1 MTDQR
6 EPDEIDPEIAEIFVE
21 EATEVIETLET
32 HFPLWQ
38 QTPAE
43 GESLAEIR
51 RAFHTLKGSGRMVGA
66 ETVGDLAWSIENLLN
81 RVSESTVAVSPPV
94 IEAVDRACQMLPGL
108 VDAFATRA
116 PVDLRAV
123 SGLQEVADALSRN
136 EAVEFPEAATE
147 VAEALSEAEIEQA
160 ARELVP
166 EPEELEAPE
175 AEAPVPE
182 FEPVE
187 AEEAEA
193 EDLEPLAEESA
204 DWLSKVLAEE
214 PASQSREA
222 AEAEP
227 EAAAPEETADWLS
240 RQIAE
245 EIGQEASGIGE
256 EEPAAQEEVESW
268 LSELMPEG
276 PGEEA
281 REGSREDAL
290 EQARE
295 EPVERPVEAESVLPA
310 EDLAEEPGSAAAE
323 WITGAAE
330 EPAAAE
336 SVAEHPEEFA
346 EVAWEEPEE
355 APAPERETPA
365 LDVAARVSEA
375 EPAVERAGAARHAE
389 ELAWTRA
396 VQDLARR
403 RAVEMQQMRRTR
415 LKLLAILLT
424 PLLVFALA
432 TLVFYTG
439 IGIPKATTNHG
450 ELLYPP
456 LHMDDVSWRDDSGA
470 PWTYSGAEPGW
481 SLMVVG
487 RGDCGEACRERLFLT
502 RQIRTALGK
511 DAGRV
516 SRYFLNLDPV
526 QAEDFSR
533 YIAAEQPDLH
543 VLHADTTRLGAWLG
557 KPGGF
562 EPADDHLILLVDPL
576 GYLMMYYTTAH
587 TGRDTIDDMRFLL
600 KHSYENLR

>member
-81 RVSESTVAVSPPV
+81 RVTESTVAVSPTV
-94 IEAVDRACQMLPGL
+94 IEAVDRARQMLPGL

-116 PVDLRAV
+116 PVDLQAV

-147 VAEALSEAEIEQA
+147 AAEALRAAEIEQA
-160 ARELVP
+160 AQELVP
-166 EPEELEAPE
+166 EPEEP
-175 AEAPVPE
+175 EAPVPE

-187 AEEAEA
+187 AAEAEA
-193 EDLEPLAEESA
+193 EEPEPLAEETA
-204 DWLSKVLAEE
+204 DWLSERVAEERAEELVGPEESEAGLTAEEEAEDWLSRVLAEE

-227 EAAAPEETADWLS
+227 ETDAPAEISDWLS
-240 RQIAE
+240 RQTAE
-245 EIGQEASGIGE
+245 EIGQEASGVRE
-256 EEPAAQEEVESW
+256 EEPA
-268 LSELMPEG
+268 
-276 PGEEA
+276 
-281 REGSREDAL
+281 
-290 EQARE
+290 
-295 EPVERPVEAESVLPA
+295 EPPVEAAPVLPA
-310 EDLAEEPGSAAAE
+310 EDLAEEPGSAAAA

-330 EPAAAE
+330 EPASTE
-336 SVAEHPEEFA
+336 SVAEHPEESA
-346 EVAWEEPEE
+346 EVPAEEPEE
-355 APAPERETPA
+355 APEPEREAPS
-365 LDVAARVSEA
+365 LEVAARVSEA
-375 EPAVERAGAARHAE
+375 EPAAGRPGAARHAE

-415 LKLLAILLT
+415 LKLLVILLT
-424 PLLVFALA
+424 PLLVIALA

-456 LHMDDVSWRDDSGA
+456 LHMDDLSWRDDSGA

-481 SLMVVG
+481 SLVVVG
-487 RGDCGEACRERLFLT
+487 RGDCGEACRERLYLT

-516 SRYFLNLDPV
+516 SRYFVNLDPV
-526 QAEDFSR
+526 QAADFSR
-533 YIAAEQPDLH
+533 YLAAEQPDLQ
-543 VLHADTTRLGAWLG
+543 VLHADTTQLGAWLG

-562 EPADDHLILLVDPL
+562 EPADDHLILLVDPR

-587 TGRDTIDDMRFLL
+587 AGRDTIDDMRFLL
-600 KHSYENLR
+600 KHSYENVR